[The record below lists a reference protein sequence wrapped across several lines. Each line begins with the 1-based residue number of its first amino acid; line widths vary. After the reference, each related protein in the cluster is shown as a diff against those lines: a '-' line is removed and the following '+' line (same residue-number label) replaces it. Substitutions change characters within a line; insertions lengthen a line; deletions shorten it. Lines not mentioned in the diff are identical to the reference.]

1 MKRKQ
6 TVFTLMLLL
15 FLLLQGAFAVS
26 CTSAEEKQMQTAIG
40 TCAGYEVLYEELR
53 FVTLTCKDQ
62 MKATY
67 GDDIWDDAEST
78 EKYLPELEEK
88 VWKIM
93 RSNYA
98 ALTAC
103 AAYQLTADK
112 MQDKSIVEAVDR
124 RVETAKSQF
133 DSEKEYRRYLTD
145 SYLTEHLLRFL
156 LSAEMM
162 KNELLYVLTED
173 LGQIEKDEEKFYDW
187 LKEGNYVPVQHIYI
201 RNDSGDDPEK
211 NRALAEE
218 VRDCL
223 RDGSKTLKDYI
234 NSSVNEDIY
243 NVAPYYIVR
252 GAYVQEVEDV
262 VFDLQKEG
270 DVSEVAEVE
279 GGYYVFVRTEDKP
292 EKLLSN
298 LPTLLEDYQWAM
310 VSNLVKEY
318 ENRVVI
324 DLNEYGKSIRLT
336 DIR

>member
-1 MKRKQ
+1 MKRNH
-6 TVFTLMLLL
+6 TIPALALLL
-15 FLLLQGAFAVS
+15 LLLLQVSLGTS
-26 CTSAEEKQMQTAIG
+26 CTSAEKKQMQTVIG
-40 TCAGYEVLYEELR
+40 TCAGYDVLYEELR

-62 MKATY
+62 LEATY
-67 GDDIWDDAEST
+67 GDGIWESDESA

-88 VWKIM
+88 VWNIM
-93 RSNYA
+93 RQNYA

-112 MQDKSIVEAVDR
+112 MQDAGIVEAVDR

-133 DSEKEYRRYLTD
+133 DNDKEYRQYLSD
-145 SYLTEHLLRFL
+145 AHLTEHLLRFL

-173 LGQIEKDEEKFYDW
+173 LGLIEKDEDRFYDW
-187 LKEGNYVPVQHIYI
+187 LKKGNCVPVQHIYI
-201 RNDSGDDPEK
+201 RNDAGDDPAANK
-211 NRALAEE
+211 ALAEE
-218 VRDCL
+218 VRDRL

-252 GAYVQEVEDV
+252 GAYVEEVETV
-262 VFDLQKEG
+262 VFALQKEG

-279 GGYYVFVRTEDKP
+279 GGYYVFVRTEDNP

-310 VSNLVKEY
+310 VSNTVKEY
-318 ENRVVI
+318 ESRVVI
-324 DLNEYGKSIRLT
+324 DLNEYGKSLKLT